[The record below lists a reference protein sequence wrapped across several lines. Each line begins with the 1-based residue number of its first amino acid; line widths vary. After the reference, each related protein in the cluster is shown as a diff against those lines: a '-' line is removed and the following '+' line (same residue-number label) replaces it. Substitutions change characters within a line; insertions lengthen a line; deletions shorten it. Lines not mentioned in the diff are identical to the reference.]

1 MTTSTQEQTKQGLL
15 AEFDK
20 PTYDQWKQAA
30 VAALKGADFDRK
42 LLTKTIEGLTLQPI
56 YNASDVKGD
65 VNELPASATSLR
77 GASASGYAPAG
88 WDVAQEIPCGDPKEF
103 NAALLEDLSRG
114 QTALNLLLDVATQK
128 GIDPDSAA
136 AGEVG
141 VCGLSL
147 CTTADLQ
154 NAFKGVVLTALP
166 TYFQSGMAGVGLT
179 ALLGAYMAQAGIDG
193 SQMQGSYDLDP
204 LASYLRTGTLPLSVE
219 QAYDEVAAVLN
230 WSMKATPNMG
240 VIGIQAGT
248 FAESGANAIQDLSY
262 TLSATVAYVEAMS
275 ARGIEPQQTLK
286 RTRWL
291 FSVGP
296 HFFTE
301 VAKFRAARVLW
312 ANLLRGYGLSA
323 DEIPAAL
330 HARTGIYHK
339 TVYDPHVNMLRT
351 SMESFAAVVGGI
363 QSLHIGPYDE
373 ILNEPTAFSRRIAR
387 NTHTVLREESGL
399 DKIIDP
405 AGGSYYVEALTDEF
419 MTQAWE
425 DFQGT
430 QKAGGYLQAIT
441 SGELQKAIAATAAA
455 RQKLLAQR
463 RDVLV
468 GTNLY
473 AVANETPKRV
483 AGPDYESIR
492 SNRAQAVA
500 AARTSS
506 PIASD
511 TEVLKKLE
519 NIMVQGDAPTAATVE
534 AAIAA
539 AQAGATLGEI
549 TRALRSGATA
559 AQPIQKLPY
568 GRLAQPY
575 ETLRATAAMVK
586 PKVFLATMG
595 PLRQHKARADFI
607 QSFLEAGA
615 IEVIYPN
622 GFDSADEAA
631 KAFGES
637 GAKVAV
643 ICSTDDDYPTSVPAV
658 SAAIKSV
665 SPDALVWLAGQPA
678 PDQAE
683 AYAAAGLDN
692 HISVKTPHLETL
704 QTIVTLYQK

>member
-1 MTTSTQEQTKQGLL
+1 METTTTQEEKKSLFS
-15 AEFDK
+15 EFAK
-20 PTYDQWKQAA
+20 PSYDQWKQAA
-30 VAALKGADFDRK
+30 IESLKGADFDKK

-56 YNASDVKGD
+56 YNAADVKTPA
-65 VNELPASATSLR
+65 NELPASATTLR

-88 WDVAQEIPCGDPKEF
+88 WEVAQEISCGSPKDF

-114 QTALNLLLDVATQK
+114 QSALNLLLDVATQK
-128 GIDPDSAA
+128 GLDPDSAQP
-136 AGEVG
+136 GEVG

-147 CTTADLQ
+147 CTLADLQ
-154 NAFKGVVLTALP
+154 TAFKGVVLSALP
-166 TYFQSGMAGVGLT
+166 TYFQSGMAGVGLA
-179 ALLGAYMAQAGIDG
+179 ALFGAYVTQAGNDAAAL
-193 SQMQGSYDLDP
+193 QGSYDLDP
-204 LASYLRTGTLPLSVE
+204 LASYLRTGSLPLSVE
-219 QAYDEVAAVLN
+219 QAYDEVAAVML
-230 WSMKATPNMG
+230 WSAKTTPQMS
-240 VIGIQAGT
+240 VIGIQAT
-248 FAESGANAIQDLSY
+248 AYAESGANAIQELAY
-262 TLSATVAYVEAMS
+262 ALGATVAYVEAMRQ
-275 ARGIEPQQTLK
+275 RGIEPKQTLK

-323 DEIPAAL
+323 EEIPAQL

-339 TVYDPHVNMLRT
+339 TVYDPHVNMLRS
-351 SMESFAAVVGGI
+351 SMEAFAAVVGGI
-363 QSLHIGPYDE
+363 QSLHVGAYDE

-387 NTHTVLREESGL
+387 NTHTILREECGL

-425 DFQGT
+425 KFQCI
-430 QKAGGYLQAIT
+430 QKAGGYLQAIS
-441 SGELQKAIAATAAA
+441 SGELQSAIAATAAT
-455 RQKLLAQR
+455 RQKMLASR

-483 AGPDYESIR
+483 PGPDYEAIR
-492 SNRAQAVA
+492 KERSAAVA
-500 AARTSS
+500 SARTDM
-506 PIASD
+506 PISSD
-511 TEVLKKLE
+511 TEVLEKLKNVMLE
-519 NIMVQGDAPTAATVE
+519 DQAPTAGVVE

-539 AQAGATLGEI
+539 AKAGATLGEI
-549 TRALRSGATA
+549 TRALRANATA
-559 AQPIQKLPY
+559 AEPITKLPY
-568 GRLAQPY
+568 GRLAEPY
-575 ETLRATAAMVK
+575 ECLRATAATLK

-622 GFDSADEAA
+622 GFDSADAA
-631 KAFGES
+631 ADAFAQS

-643 ICSTDDDYPTSVPAV
+643 ICSTDDDYPTSVPALTT
-658 SAAIKSV
+658 AIKAKSA
-665 SPDALVWLAGQPA
+665 SAQVWLAGLPSDEHKQSYT
-678 PDQAE
+678 D
-683 AYAAAGLDN
+683 AGLDN
-692 HISVKTPHLETL
+692 FIFVKTPHLETL
-704 QTIVTLYQK
+704 QTIVNLYQK